1 MSTLTYY
8 EPHKFSAGAL
18 ALVVH
23 AVFFYLL
30 YFGVNWHVKT
40 PPSMVA
46 EMWSSLPDP
55 TPEIAP
61 VPAPPPPPPPIPV
74 IPKAEVVPVHKTV
87 EPVAPQKADIE
98 FKDKKKKKIAPAKKE
113 VPAEKAPPKPDEKAR
128 QLAKENQ
135 RIEAMKQE
143 AREEARIQER
153 KDKIR
158 AEIDAAA
165 ESEKNSYIDLIRAKI
180 RSKIITTTNVPEN
193 AEAIFI
199 VTILPGGAVMDGVK
213 LEKSSGNAAYDS
225 AAERAI
231 YKAQPLPMPQDEAVA
246 RMFRVIRLS
255 IKP

>member
-30 YFGVNWHVKT
+30 YFGVHWHVKT

-61 VPAPPPPPPPIPV
+61 VPPPPPPPSPV
-74 IPKAEVVPVHKTV
+74 IPKPEVVPVHKAV
-87 EPVAPQKADIE
+87 EPVAPKKADIE
-98 FKDKKKKKIAPAKKE
+98 FKEKKTKIAPAKKE
-113 VPAEKAPPKPDEKAR
+113 VPAEKIPPKPDEKAQQVAR
-128 QLAKENQ
+128 ENQ
-135 RIEAMKQE
+135 RIEEMKQA
-143 AREEARIQER
+143 AREEARIQEH
-153 KDKIR
+153 KDKMR
-158 AEIDAAA
+158 ADIDAAA
-165 ESEKNSYIDLIRAKI
+165 ISEKNRYIDLIRSKI
-180 RSKIITTTNVPEN
+180 SSKIIMPPDVPEN

-199 VTILPGGAVMDGVK
+199 VTVLPGGAVMDGVK

-246 RMFRVIRLS
+246 RMFRVLRLS
-255 IKP
+255 VKP